1 MMAWRST
8 GGICSVCTHPKLEDI
23 NRALLSGTS
32 LRDVAGRY
40 GLEKSSL
47 SRHKKCNG
55 AALARTA
62 EARAD
67 RRGETLAGEIRRK
80 KGEAEELQA
89 SAVRDGDPRTALMAI
104 KVYADLVRLLMDA
117 TGGAVSASGGV
128 KVTLR
133 LPGAGEGRGDAPD
146 AS

>member
-1 MMAWRST
+1 MAGRPCT
-8 GGICSVCTHPKLEDI
+8 VCGHKDLKEI

-67 RRGETLAGEIRRK
+67 RRGETLAEEIRRK

-104 KVYADLVRLLMDA
+104 KVYADLVKLLLDA
-117 TGGAVSASGGV
+117 AALAASGPDEV
-128 KVTLR
+128 EVVLQV
-133 LPGAGEGRGDAPD
+133 GAE
-146 AS
+146 